1 MNRGAHA
8 EAGRFAT
15 RAMYKSPVDE
25 VACDGNSRRKSMS
38 VIVLVQ
44 GTPRPDRKE
53 ALAQYQQAARAVIAK
68 HGGEVLAR
76 GTGLGSLHGSGTYQL
91 GIVLRFADKA
101 AADGWYNDPDYRKV
115 LPLRDDAYA
124 ALEINMFQE

>member
-1 MNRGAHA
+1 
-8 EAGRFAT
+8 
-15 RAMYKSPVDE
+15 
-25 VACDGNSRRKSMS
+25 MS

-44 GTPRPDRKE
+44 GTPRPDRKD
-53 ALAQYQQAARAVIAK
+53 ALAQYQQAARAVIAR
-68 HGGEVLAR
+68 HGGEVVAR
-76 GTGLGSLHGSGTYQL
+76 GSGLGSLHSSGTTYQL

-115 LPLRDDAYA
+115 LPLRDEAYA

>member
-1 MNRGAHA
+1 
-8 EAGRFAT
+8 
-15 RAMYKSPVDE
+15 
-25 VACDGNSRRKSMS
+25 MS

-101 AADGWYNDPDYRKV
+101 APDGWYNDPDYRKV

>member
-1 MNRGAHA
+1 
-8 EAGRFAT
+8 
-15 RAMYKSPVDE
+15 
-25 VACDGNSRRKSMS
+25 MS

-53 ALAQYQQAARAVIAK
+53 ALAEYQQAARAVIAK
-68 HGGEVLAR
+68 HGGQVVAR
-76 GTGLGSLHGSGTYQL
+76 GSGLGSLHGSHQYQV

-115 LPLRDDAYA
+115 LPLREEAYA
-124 ALEINMFQE
+124 DLEINVFHE

>member
-1 MNRGAHA
+1 
-8 EAGRFAT
+8 
-15 RAMYKSPVDE
+15 
-25 VACDGNSRRKSMS
+25 
-38 VIVLVQ
+38 
-44 GTPRPDRKE
+44 
-53 ALAQYQQAARAVIAK
+53 VIAK

>member
-1 MNRGAHA
+1 
-8 EAGRFAT
+8 
-15 RAMYKSPVDE
+15 
-25 VACDGNSRRKSMS
+25 MS

-68 HGGEVLAR
+68 HGGEVVAR
-76 GTGLGSLHGSGTYQL
+76 GSGLGSLHGSHQYQV

-101 AADGWYNDPDYRKV
+101 AVVGGTTIRTIARSCRYATRPTRNSRSTYSRNEVALLHSGGRAR
-115 LPLRDDAYA
+115 LR
-124 ALEINMFQE
+124 